1 MFDKNNKKLL
11 ILGGVSLGLL
21 IIIFLIMFMGR
32 GTCITENKT
41 MARGLMKPMIADGTE
56 LSFDT
61 GPECKIL
68 KKIKQNSVV
77 SYKSPRGPD
86 PIILKVA
93 AMPIDKISLADDN
106 ALMINGE
113 RYLNSEGEIYR
124 FSANEQQNII
134 ATITEEHN
142 GKIPN
147 GYYFLLGDNDSIY
160 LDSSRFGL
168 SDGKDI
174 LGILAK

>member
-1 MFDKNNKKLL
+1 MINKKNLL
-11 ILGGVSLGLL
+11 IVSSIIFTAL
-21 IIIFLIMFMGR
+21 IIILFMMMGK
-32 GTCITENKT
+32 GTCITQNKT

-77 SYKSPRGPD
+77 LYKSPRGPD

-93 AMPIDKISLADDN
+93 AMPEDKISLADDN
-106 ALMINGE
+106 ALVINGE

-124 FSANEQQNII
+124 FSANEQQNVI
-134 ATITEEHN
+134 AAIAEKHN
-142 GKIPN
+142 GTIPK
-147 GYYFLLGDNDSIY
+147 GSYFLLGDNDSIY

-174 LGILAK
+174 LGILAE

>member
-1 MFDKNNKKLL
+1 
-11 ILGGVSLGLL
+11 
-21 IIIFLIMFMGR
+21 
-32 GTCITENKT
+32 
-41 MARGLMKPMIADGTE
+41 MARGLMKPMIIDGTM

-68 KKIKQNSVV
+68 KKIKQNSIVL
-77 SYKSPRGPD
+77 YKSPRGPD

-93 AMPIDKISLADDN
+93 AMPKDKISLADDN

-113 RYLNSEGEIYR
+113 RYTNSVGEIYR
-124 FSANEQQNII
+124 FSANEQQNVISKV
-134 ATITEEHN
+134 AEEHD
-142 GKIPN
+142 GKIPK
-147 GYYFLLGDNDSIY
+147 GSYFLLGDNDSIY

-174 LGILAK
+174 LGVLAE